1 MKPYI
6 IPTLA
11 IGLFVSS
18 AQGQDKPDL
27 TNPKQRSSYAIGL
40 DIATNLKARDIDLDP
55 KALAAG
61 IADALADKPAL
72 KPEEVREVL
81 LKLQQEMMAK
91 GETKNKADAEK
102 NQKAGDA
109 FLAENGKKEGVKTTA
124 SGLQYKV
131 LKSGSGASPKKTDSV
146 KVHYHGTLIDGKVF
160 DSSVQRGE
168 PVTFQVVDGG
178 LIPGWVEALQLMK
191 VGDKWQLFIPAKLA
205 YGERVPDPVIG
216 PNATLIFEGELL
228 CSEKEK

>member
-6 IPTLA
+6 LSTLA
-11 IGLFVSS
+11 IGLLVSS

-27 TNPKQRSSYAIGL
+27 TNPKQRASYAIGL
-40 DIATNLKARDIDLDP
+40 DIATNLKAREFDLDS

-72 KPEEVREVL
+72 KPEEVHEVL
-81 LKLQQEMMAK
+81 MKLQQEMMSK
-91 GETKNKADAEK
+91 GETKNKADSEK
-102 NQKAGDA
+102 NQKAGEA
-109 FLAENGKKEGVKTTA
+109 FLAENGKKEGVKTTE

-131 LKSGSGASPKKTDSV
+131 LKAGGGVSPKKTDTV

-168 PVTFQVVDGG
+168 PVTFPVEGV
-178 LIPGWVEALQLMK
+178 IPGWVEALQLMK
-191 VGDKWQLFIPAKLA
+191 VGDKWQLFVPSKLA
-205 YGERVPDPVIG
+205 YGERSPDPTIG
-216 PNATLIFEGELL
+216 PNATLVFEVELL
-228 CSEKEK
+228 GIEKEK

>member
-6 IPTLA
+6 LSTLA

-27 TNPKQRSSYAIGL
+27 TNPKQRASYAIGL
-40 DIATNLKARDIDLDP
+40 DIATNLKAREFELDS

-81 LKLQQEMMAK
+81 MKLQQEMMAK
-91 GETKNKADAEK
+91 GETKNKADSDK
-102 NQKAGDA
+102 NQKAGEA
-109 FLAENGKKEGVKTTA
+109 YLAENGKKEGVKTTE

-131 LKSGSGASPKKTDSV
+131 LKAGSGVSPKKTDTV

-168 PVTFQVVDGG
+168 PVTFPVEGV
-178 LIPGWVEALQLMK
+178 IPGWVEALQLMK
-191 VGDKWQLFIPAKLA
+191 VGDKWQLFIPSKLA
-205 YGERVPDPVIG
+205 YGERSPDPGIG
-216 PNATLIFEGELL
+216 PNATLVFEVELL
-228 CSEKEK
+228 GIEKEK